1 MILGKRHIVL
11 GALVIALAG
20 AVYLNYAFVSKGSN
34 LDTGVTDTTK
44 NLGDAK
50 LVATSSVNADK
61 KAVSSTASDKTSQT
75 ASQAG
80 SDYFV
85 NARLNRETSRDKA
98 LEVINETLKDAK
110 LTTEDKNN
118 AMAQLTS
125 IAKFI
130 ELESKLENLVK
141 AKGFSDCLV
150 VLEGTNADV
159 VVKSAGLKA
168 NESMQIK
175 DIIINTAKIEPGNI
189 KITEI
194 K

>member
-1 MILGKRHIVL
+1 MIFGKRHIVL
-11 GALVIALAG
+11 GALVLALAG
-20 AVYLNYAFVSKGSN
+20 AVYLNYAFVSKGKA
-34 LDTGVTDTTK
+34 LDATDILDTTK

-50 LVATSSVNADK
+50 LVTTSSVTSGNQA
-61 KAVSSTASDKTSQT
+61 STASGTAAPSAAEKTVNE
-75 ASQAG
+75 
-80 SDYFV
+80 YFV
-85 NARLNRETSRDKA
+85 NARLNRETTRDKA

-130 ELESKLENLVK
+130 ELEGKLENLIK
-141 AKGFSDCLV
+141 AKGFSDCMV
-150 VLEGTNADV
+150 VLEGTNCDV
-159 VVKSAGLKA
+159 IVQSAGLKA

-175 DIIINTAKIEPGNI
+175 DIVINTAKLESGNI
-189 KITEI
+189 KITEV